1 MPHTVSKTAQLVA
14 AVRAGHLKHQGGIL
28 FEDPWAAQ
36 FLSWPWSVI
45 VRHRPLYRWVSGR
58 LLRQVLPVHTQIL
71 LRARHTQELVREA
84 AARGVR
90 QYLLLGAGYD
100 SFALIHAQ
108 SHPELRV
115 FELDH
120 PLTQADKLRRLQRVA
135 PARPAQLRFVPF
147 DLEAAGLREA
157 LLEQG
162 FDPQQ
167 ATIVSWLGTTYYLS
181 DKAICQTLRSLRP
194 LLAPGSQCLV
204 DHGLSD
210 SVLDAQTRAEYARL
224 RRFVALR
231 GEPMRS
237 RFAPDVW
244 AALVHS
250 CGFRVSQHWS
260 PTEMQALYLRHVHL
274 PYSRFSQFALLEP
287 R

>member
-1 MPHTVSKTAQLVA
+1 MPHAVSKTAQLVA
-14 AVRAGHLKHQGGIL
+14 AVRAGHLKHQGGAL
-28 FEDPWAAQ
+28 YQDPWAAR
-36 FLSWPWSVI
+36 FLSWPWTVI

-58 LLRQVLPVHTQIL
+58 LMRPVLPVHTQIL

-84 AARGVR
+84 AAAGVL
-90 QYLLLGAGYD
+90 QYIVLGAGYD

-108 SHPELRV
+108 SHPQLRI
-115 FELDH
+115 FEVDH
-120 PLTQADKLRRLQRVA
+120 PSTQADKARRLRRMVIEW
-135 PARPAQLRFVPF
+135 PAQLQLVPF
-147 DLEAAGLREA
+147 DFEETGLREA
-157 LLEQG
+157 LLRQG
-162 FDPQQ
+162 FDLHQPSM
-167 ATIVSWLGTTYYLS
+167 VSWLGTTYYLS

-210 SVLDAQTRAEYARL
+210 AMLDAQTRAEYARL

-231 GEPMRS
+231 GEPMQS
-237 RFAPDVW
+237 RYAPDVW
-244 AALVHS
+244 AALVQS
-250 CGFRVSQHWS
+250 CGYRVARQWS
-260 PTEMQALYLRHVHL
+260 PVEMQALYMRQSRL